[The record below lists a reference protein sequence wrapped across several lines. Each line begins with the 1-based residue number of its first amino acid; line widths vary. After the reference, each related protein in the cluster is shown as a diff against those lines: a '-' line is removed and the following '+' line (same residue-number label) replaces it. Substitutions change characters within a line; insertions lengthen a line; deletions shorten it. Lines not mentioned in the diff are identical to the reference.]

1 MRSLID
7 RIALV
12 AEVFASV
19 REDIVYTGGAIVQ
32 FLISDP
38 GAAPPRPT
46 RDIDVFV
53 TQTSRLRY
61 YRAEAQLRAAKFT
74 QRHSNE
80 PICRWFRDDL
90 IVDLMADDAEILG
103 FSNQWYRAGGM
114 QPLQVD
120 CLNHKIAVLSAPYF
134 LATKIEAFDGRGNGD
149 YLASADLEDII
160 AVVNGRSSIVDE
172 IADADLQVRTFLRTR
187 VRDFLRNEK
196 FTDSLMGHL
205 GSAQN
210 EPSRLA
216 ILRDRLREIAA
227 IE

>member
-1 MRSLID
+1 
-7 RIALV
+7 
-12 AEVFASV
+12 
-19 REDIVYTGGAIVQ
+19 
-32 FLISDP
+32 
-38 GAAPPRPT
+38 
-46 RDIDVFV
+46 
-53 TQTSRLRY
+53 
-61 YRAEAQLRAAKFT
+61 
-74 QRHSNE
+74 
-80 PICRWFRDDL
+80 
-90 IVDLMADDAEILG
+90 MADDAEILG

-134 LATKIEAFDGRGNGD
+134 LATKIEAFDGRGDGD

-160 AVVNGRSSIVDE
+160 AVVNGRSSIIDE
-172 IADADLQVRTFLRTR
+172 IAQADVDVQTFLRKR
-187 VRDFLRNEK
+187 MRDFLLNES